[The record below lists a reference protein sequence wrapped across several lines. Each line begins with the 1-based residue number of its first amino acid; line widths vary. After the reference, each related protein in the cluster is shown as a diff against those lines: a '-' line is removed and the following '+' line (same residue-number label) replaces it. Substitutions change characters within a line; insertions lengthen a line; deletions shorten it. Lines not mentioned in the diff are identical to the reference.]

1 MRRLL
6 ALGIVLAVLSGIGI
20 LACPPSGTGI
30 LACPPGSPGGVLENQ
45 EAARQAGMPIPQAP
59 RSVEDVLER
68 LDAAAAGFETVV
80 AELTFTKVTIVV
92 DDRATEKGTVYFK
105 RSRGKRDFKVLIH
118 FREPS
123 EKFVLF
129 RDGKGWIYRPAIA
142 QVEEYDVSRN
152 KEAMEQFLLLGFG
165 TPGRDLQKAYQVAL
179 AADSGGA
186 GQQTVKLELLP
197 KSASITRHIRKV
209 ELWLSR
215 DNWQPV
221 RQQFTEPSGD
231 YLIAQYAALKLN
243 APIPDSQ
250 FKLQFR
256 GKVKTVRPQSG

>member
-1 MRRLL
+1 MPIATRTLF
-6 ALGIVLAVLSGIGI
+6 AFVLAVSLASGQ
-20 LACPPSGTGI
+20 AMPVPQVEE
-30 LACPPGSPGGVLENQ
+30 VL
-45 EAARQAGMPIPQAP
+45 G
-59 RSVEDVLER
+59 R

-80 AELTFTKVTIVV
+80 AEITFTKVTVIV

-123 EKFVLF
+123 EKIVLF

-165 TPGRDLQKAYQVAL
+165 TPGRELQKAYHVSL
-179 AADSGGA
+179 AGDARSSSPDA
-186 GQQTVKLELLP
+186 VKLDLTP
-197 KSASITRHIRKV
+197 KSAGVARHIKKV
-209 ELWLSR
+209 ELWLSPE
-215 DNWQPV
+215 NWQPV

-250 FKLQFR
+250 FKLKLR